1 LHNIV
6 ILFIIIMFLTVSVG
20 AGEGEI
26 NISFSNVDLADA
38 LRALADIAG
47 VNLLICSR
55 LEGTVSAHLEGIS
68 FSEAWSGLILS
79 QGLDFIKTD
88 NTYLVGSRE
97 LIAELRS
104 QEKIVVLQTDNVPPD
119 KIITWAEVIF
129 PGVRMASDGFSN
141 SLVCSGPEEEIVYLQ
156 KVINRMDQPGEG
168 ELSRII
174 RLEHLLP
181 EEGAE
186 IVATFHPDLL
196 VKEDCRRSILIL
208 RGPRASLDEARSLLA
223 HMDQAYPEE
232 KIRMKRLA
240 YGDPD
245 YTGELLRELFPQAG
259 ILVDHRLNKLILRG
273 DPETLIEIQEI
284 LPRMDQPRPLIM
296 VEFRLEEIS
305 SKFLKNQGLNW
316 DWGPEINFFDK
327 DFLSGEQ
334 PLTFNL
340 DYLLQLLEEKG
351 VSETIARPRLTT
363 LDGVEGQMIIG
374 DRIPIRG
381 ARIDNGEEQ
390 VSYFQTG
397 IIISFT
403 PRVGADDYITL
414 KVQPQVST
422 IGEDLDK
429 GFPQVRTREAQTIVR
444 VKCGDTFAVGGLIQQ
459 QDRRSDAAIPWL
471 SDLPLIG
478 SWFSSKEEDQQST
491 ELIIFITPHIIG
503 DGEEKPDL

>member
-1 LHNIV
+1 MHNIV
-6 ILFIIIMFLTVSVG
+6 ILFIIIMFLTFSVG

-38 LRALADIAG
+38 LRAMADIAG

-79 QGLDFIKTD
+79 QGLDFVKTD

-97 LIAELRS
+97 LISELKS
-104 QEKIVVLQTDNVPPD
+104 QEKIVVLQTDNLPPD
-119 KIITWAEVIF
+119 KIIAWAEVIF
-129 PGVRMASDGFSN
+129 PGVRMANDEFSN
-141 SLVCSGPEEEIVYLQ
+141 SVVCSGRKEEIFSLQ
-156 KVINRMDQPGEG
+156 EVIGRLDQPRED

-174 RLEHLLP
+174 KLKHLLP
-181 EEGAE
+181 QKGAE
-186 IVATFHPDLL
+186 IVATFHPELL
-196 VKEDCRRSILIL
+196 VKEDLRRSSLIL
-208 RGPRASLDEARSLLA
+208 RGSRSSLDEARALLSQ
-223 HMDQAYPEE
+223 MDQAYPEE
-232 KIRMKRLA
+232 KIRLQRLA
-240 YGDPD
+240 YGDPE
-245 YTGELLRELFPQAG
+245 YTAELLRELFPQAG
-259 ILVDHRLNKLILRG
+259 ILVDQRLNKVILQG
-273 DPETLIEIQEI
+273 KPETLIELQEI
-284 LPRMDQPRPLIM
+284 IPLLDQPRPLIM

-316 DWGPEINFFDK
+316 EWGPEINFFDS

-334 PLTFNL
+334 TLTFNL
-340 DYLLQLLEEKG
+340 DNWLKLLEEKG

-381 ARIDNGEEQ
+381 ARIDDGEEQ

-403 PRVGADDYITL
+403 PRVGTDEYITL

-429 GFPQVRTREAQTIVR
+429 GFPQIRTREAQTIVR
-444 VKCGDTFAVGGLIQQ
+444 VKCGDTFAVGGLVQK
-459 QDRRSDAAIPWL
+459 QDRLSDSAIPWL

-478 SWFSSKEEDQQST
+478 SWFSSQDEDLQNT

-503 DGEEKPDL
+503 NGGGET